1 MKNISA
7 AFLVNLLYN
16 KSMVVLTGFLP
27 GIGMQLGLGKPWAI
41 SNEKKAKK
49 NAYKIWAECP
59 TSVMMSNQNICVTS
73 LRTFPLV
80 VVFLWWLIVF
90 PRYLGGS
97 DIKN

>member
-7 AFLVNLLYN
+7 AFLVNLVYN
-16 KSMVVLTGFLP
+16 KSMFTWYWYATRAG
-27 GIGMQLGLGKPWAI
+27 QALGNFKR
-41 SNEKKAKK
+41 EKKK

-59 TSVMMSNQNICVTS
+59 TSAMMLNQNICVTS

-90 PRYLGGS
+90 SRYIGGS

>member
-41 SNEKKAKK
+41 SNEKKTKK
-49 NAYKIWAECP
+49 KMP
-59 TSVMMSNQNICVTS
+59 
-73 LRTFPLV
+73 
-80 VVFLWWLIVF
+80 
-90 PRYLGGS
+90 
-97 DIKN
+97 IKYGQSAQPVR